1 MPDASSIMGTS
12 STNSS
17 STSSSNSISINTINA
32 LIGASGSSNSGRV
45 SGLVSGIDVDSIV
58 AQLMSAQSQPLLQ
71 LQQQLQIDEWK
82 RDDYRSM
89 NTLLTTL
96 QTNVQTMK
104 LQGSYLAKTATSSN
118 SALVTAT
125 AGATAGNATY
135 TLSNIKMATSAYN
148 NSTSTITSSPSVDPS
163 QSMWDLVHAGAFT
176 KGVTWNKNAAASET
190 KTVSSDGTTFSL
202 NHAAVDIGS
211 LATGSTITV
220 KDSSGSE
227 QPFTVVQNASDFKA
241 DGSAGAQ
248 VLLDRETGT
257 MTFNQTLSAGSTIQ
271 VPAYNYDSINFSI
284 TTTASD
290 GTTQNKKDFSFDPSA
305 SLNDIMTSISQ
316 STVGVSAFYDP
327 TNQMVSLTRTD
338 TGNLNASGP
347 EMQLSGSFLTQTLQ
361 LDQTEEDGGTDASYN
376 VNGLTKDST
385 SHSNTFA
392 LAGVTFTLQGNSASP
407 TDSTTVRVNTDTDTV
422 SKSISSFIDLYNTTI
437 SAVNG
442 EIDET
447 RNRDYAPLTSVQQAQ
462 MSASDIAA
470 WNAKAQSGMLAHD
483 NILSSALSQ
492 MRTDLYSPVSGT
504 DSSTIRQLA
513 AIGITTSTNYQDQG
527 KLVISD
533 PDKLNTAI
541 STNPQAVMELFTN
554 TGTTTNSDGTK
565 STDYASE
572 GIMQRLNTTITN
584 TMNQVETLAGN
595 TNSTTAQYSMG
606 SDIDDLNDQ
615 ITAYK
620 TRLQDMETRYYNQ
633 FDAMESA
640 IEQAN
645 SQAGFLSQL
654 SGS

>member
-17 STSSSNSISINTINA
+17 STSSSNSISINTINT

-96 QTNVQTMK
+96 QTNVQSMK

-148 NSTSTITSSPSVDPS
+148 NSTSTITSSSSVDPS

-176 KGVTWNKNAAASET
+176 KGVTWNKNGAPSET

-211 LATGSTITV
+211 LGTGSDITV
-220 KDSSGSE
+220 SNGGSSANYK
-227 QPFTVVQNASDFKA
+227 VVQNASDFKT

-290 GTTQNKKDFSFDPSA
+290 GTTQNKKDFSFDPSV

-361 LDQTEEDGGTDASYN
+361 LDQTKEDGGTDASYS
-376 VNGLTKDST
+376 VNGLPAAST

-392 LAGVTFTLQGNSASP
+392 LAGVTFTLQGNSASS
-407 TDSTTVRVNTDTDTV
+407 TDSATVRVNTDTDTV

-462 MSASDIAA
+462 MSASDITA

-504 DSSTIRQLA
+504 DSSTVRQLA

-554 TGTTTNSDGTK
+554 TGSTTNSDGTK

-645 SQAGFLSQL
+645 SQAGYLSQL